1 MFIRGYNH
9 SLLKSPEQKPKW
21 PKSFSNH
28 PTSWKTTT
36 LEAIHHIYIYTCTY
50 KYIYIQSFQCLILTL
65 KWKTWFLGY
74 NAVLSLMVSSLNVSV
89 PFVDWFYGCPRN
101 KGWKLPTRTKQLR
114 IGRHFWTFND
124 VFDFTFERCGTVHKS
139 RKAFKARPYC
149 NVSNRS
155 VGNDKK
161 KQSGEK
167 TCRELPTE

>member
-36 LEAIHHIYIYTCTY
+36 LEAIHHIYIHTHINI
-50 KYIYIQSFQCLILTL
+50 YIYIFSLF
-65 KWKTWFLGY
+65 
-74 NAVLSLMVSSLNVSV
+74 NVLSLHSNEKHDFWDTMLYSRSWSVAWMCLSLLWIGSMVV
-89 PFVDWFYGCPRN
+89 PGT
-101 KGWKLPTRTKQLR
+101 TRTKQLR